1 MVLLRKREGL
11 KKRIRNQIFPLEV
24 AFNAWKRWFSSHLKR
39 KMFFIHITN
48 CIDYC
53 FEYTLPRSYFPIF
66 LLRYK
71 YLFSVDRQAIRA
83 EGEGSLFDI
92 LRKIV
97 FRFSIWSVRLSSRN
111 KWTQTG
117 FFFFSCVCL
126 CVNVLCSSKF
136 GHFISILSYHSLGSR
151 EKGGK
156 KSIHGRR
163 RTFSQWGHGFL
174 FRAFWIRLAKNVD
187 TSLRFM
193 YAFSCSDVTRL
204 KWPFVQ

>member
-1 MVLLRKREGL
+1 MYWLLFWIYFASFVLPNFSPPL
-11 KKRIRNQIFPLEV
+11 QIFVFSGQTGYTSWGGRKSVWYFTQDCFPFLDLKLV
-24 AFNAWKRWFSSHLKR
+24 CASFVSKWSGLRLAF
-39 KMFFIHITN
+39 
-48 CIDYC
+48 
-53 FEYTLPRSYFPIF
+53 F
-66 LLRYK
+66 LL
-71 YLFSVDRQAIRA
+71 V
-83 EGEGSLFDI
+83 
-92 LRKIV
+92 
-97 FRFSIWSVRLSSRN
+97 
-111 KWTQTG
+111 
-117 FFFFSCVCL
+117 CVCL

-174 FRAFWIRLAKNVD
+174 FGAFWIRLAKNVD

-193 YAFSCSDVTRL
+193 YAFSCPDVTRL